1 MNPVHGIQ
9 FPKVLDTQEVPMPF
23 AGVSAVDEKT
33 RFIAGYLA
41 QLSRLSASWVQ
52 LGIDPIRASHNRTV
66 ATSGST
72 GRSRIEQQDLLRDE
86 MAAMKVQFE
95 AFKTQFE

>member
-1 MNPVHGIQ
+1 MGEAKPVFKRLFGVYG
-9 FPKVLDTQEVPMPF
+9 FPDQILTDNGALF
-23 AGVSAVDEKT
+23 AARSLG
-33 RFIAGYLA
+33 R
-41 QLSRLSASWVQ
+41 LSRLSASWVQ
-52 LGIDPIRASHNRTV
+52 LGIDPIRASHNRTA